1 MADKTYPRQPDEW
14 RSAIQDGIGLSE
26 DAGRSACERGEFPFE
41 KLEEWIQT
49 TFSEGYTAGF
59 APALL
64 RNIRG
69 LVSWVFGGGSEPSW
83 PGSDDE
89 NPGRL

>member
-1 MADKTYPRQPDEW
+1 MVDSTYPQHPAEW

-26 DAGRSACERGEFPFE
+26 VAGSSAYEAGEFPFD
-41 KLEEWIQT
+41 KLEEWIRAR
-49 TFSEGYTAGF
+49 FGEGFTPDF
-59 APALL
+59 VPALL

-69 LVSWVFGGGSEPSW
+69 LVAWVFGGGDEPRW

-89 NPGRL
+89 NPGLS